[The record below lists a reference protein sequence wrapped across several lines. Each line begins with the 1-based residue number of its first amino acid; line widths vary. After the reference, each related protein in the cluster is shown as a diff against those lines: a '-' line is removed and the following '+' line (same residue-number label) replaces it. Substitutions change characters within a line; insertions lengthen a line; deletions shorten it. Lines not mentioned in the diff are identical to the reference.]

1 MHKDEVKGKLKE
13 MEGRAQDALGDLT
26 DNPRDD
32 EEGKAKVVEGQAQQ
46 AVGKVKDAL
55 HKAIN

>member
-1 MHKDEVKGKLKE
+1 MHKDEVKGKIKE
-13 MEGRAQDALGDLT
+13 IEGRAQDALGDLT

-32 EEGKAKVVEGQAQQ
+32 AEGKAKVAEGQAQQ

>member
-1 MHKDEVKGKLKE
+1 MHKDEVKGKIKE

-32 EEGKAKVVEGQAQQ
+32 AEGKAKIAEGQAQQ

-55 HKAIN
+55 HKAID

>member
-13 MEGRAQDALGDLT
+13 VEGRAQDALGDLT

-32 EEGKAKVVEGQAQQ
+32 AEGKAKVAEGQAQQ

-55 HKAIN
+55 HKAID